1 MNNHGQKSSD
11 HCQNK
16 NNTNLNTCR
25 QRTGFCTSGTYQI
38 QKRLLF
44 RSLRSKRSI
53 DHACVKQLSLLNVYN
68 KLRKHCEAYHTPL
81 ILLSEMQ
88 FMQHKNHQFNIGI
101 AWNTHYKTKPQCQ
114 KKFQFHILSADF
126 VFVYGARCTCTP
138 WPILHHEH
146 CHRPSEPFLTGL
158 EPV

>member
-114 KKFQFHILSADF
+114 KNSSFIYYQLILF
-126 VFVYGARCTCTP
+126 LFTVRGALAHPGQYYITNIAIGPQSR
-138 WPILHHEH
+138 
-146 CHRPSEPFLTGL
+146 S
-158 EPV
+158 